1 MFFRPSFYFLD
12 DTTDE
17 RVGRALRK
25 QGNEP
30 DSLSQSRKTNTSCSL
45 EMQNTTQSQIT
56 SVHDVQMERGN
67 ISKRQCTEHF
77 RCKRRMFP

>member
-12 DTTDE
+12 DRTDE

-30 DSLSQSRKTNTSCSL
+30 DSLSQSRKTNTSRSL

-56 SVHDVQMERGN
+56 SVQMERGN

-77 RCKRRMFP
+77 RCKRRIFP